1 MEEVRRIDEECKEV
15 CNQETEVENDV
26 TQFLP
31 SDPWLSWGE
40 ERKNPVCNERGLSK
54 IAGTTKEAKNFIQ
67 NPEKMYRFAVLMLTT
82 TVEVVDLKKSLDTIV
97 NEVKEE
103 IQAYFV
109 SERKP
114 LQMNF
119 VEAQESLDILI
130 KAKGMGFLQLQSDTI
145 ANQSVLKAVEL
156 RRRLFGFALN
166 LLWPQG
172 IMEEIRA
179 SIKWVEQRWR
189 PKIKMVK
196 TSWQE
201 YTFKILTMVHTKS
214 VILSKKAGEL

>member
-15 CNQETEVENDV
+15 CNQETEEENDV
-26 TQFLP
+26 TQFLA

-103 IQAYFV
+103 IQAYCV

-145 ANQSVLKAVEL
+145 ANQSRAEGSGTEEATVWFRAEFTLTARNSGGDPCFNKMGLTTVE
-156 RRRLFGFALN
+156 A
-166 LLWPQG
+166 
-172 IMEEIRA
+172 
-179 SIKWVEQRWR
+179 KD
-189 PKIKMVK
+189 
-196 TSWQE
+196 
-201 YTFKILTMVHTKS
+201 
-214 VILSKKAGEL
+214 

>member
-15 CNQETEVENDV
+15 CNQETV
-26 TQFLP
+26 TKFLP

-67 NPEKMYRFAVLMLTT
+67 NQEKVYRFA
-82 TVEVVDLKKSLDTIV
+82 DLKKSLDTIV

-103 IQAYFV
+103 IQAYCV

-130 KAKGMGFLQLQSDTI
+130 KAKGMGFLQLQTDTI
-145 ANQSVLKAVEL
+145 ANQSRAEGSETEEATVWFRAEFTLTARNSGGDPCFNKMGWTTVE
-156 RRRLFGFALN
+156 A
-166 LLWPQG
+166 
-172 IMEEIRA
+172 
-179 SIKWVEQRWR
+179 KD
-189 PKIKMVK
+189 
-196 TSWQE
+196 
-201 YTFKILTMVHTKS
+201 
-214 VILSKKAGEL
+214 